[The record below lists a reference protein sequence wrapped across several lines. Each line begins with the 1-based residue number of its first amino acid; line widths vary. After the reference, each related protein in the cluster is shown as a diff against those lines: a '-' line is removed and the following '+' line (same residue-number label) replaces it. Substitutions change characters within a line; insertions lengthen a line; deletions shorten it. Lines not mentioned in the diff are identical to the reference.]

1 MDHWHFELL
10 RDIWPLLRESLL
22 DPIEILPN
30 IRGLTDND
38 VEGIKAAMNTNKIA
52 AIDRLY
58 EALRR
63 RDINCFRSFL
73 LALRKANSKHLVQ
86 KIMTRGRIPESFLG
100 LDNSERCLPSVH
112 NTITFQVPQ
121 VNSSSLQSSSTPSET
136 RGLKDEA
143 ATSLEEEPLTRG
155 DHLFIDNVNVIHVH
169 TSRIYICFVGPLKK
183 SLTYMR
189 PHANCD
195 YISTP
200 HVTL

>member
-1 MDHWHFELL
+1 MDHFELL
-10 RDIWPLLRESLL
+10 REIWPLLRESLL

-73 LALRKANSKHLVQ
+73 RALLKAHYEHLVQ
-86 KIMTRGRIPESFLG
+86 KIMTKGGIPESFLG
-100 LDNSERCLPSVH
+100 LDNPEGCVPRVH
-112 NTITFQVPQ
+112 DTITFHFPQ
-121 VNSSSLQSSSTPSET
+121 IDPSSLIDSFSTPSET

-143 ATSLEEEPLTRG
+143 AASLEEEPLTRG
-155 DHLFIDNVNVIHVH
+155 DHLFIDIVDVIHE
-169 TSRIYICFVGPLKK
+169 YIFTFHLK
-183 SLTYMR
+183 Y
-189 PHANCD
+189 
-195 YISTP
+195 
-200 HVTL
+200 